1 MREFRPRVIEIRK
14 DPLFLL
20 GSPGVAE
27 EIQLLACGYSE
38 QCTVSRDR
46 TFSTRLAN
54 QTDGTTPRC
63 NYIIAGRPLRRI
75 VTLLSMAALL
85 LMIPAPCQA
94 FSVLAHQ
101 AVVDQAWDGTLLPA
115 VRKRFPNA
123 TQKELEDARAYA
135 RGGSHLPD
143 LGYFPLGSHLFTDL
157 LHYVRTGDF
166 YERSVKEAGSAQ
178 EYAFAL
184 GMLAHYEVDTIGH
197 PEATNLAVP
206 IIYPELAEKYGA
218 SATYADSPSAHL
230 ETEFRF
236 DVLQLA
242 HRHEVPN
249 LFEHSIEF
257 QVPREFLERVF
268 QETYGLKL
276 EDLFVNYDVAVNTYR
291 WGFRTLIHECTG
303 VAWGL
308 YPQDIESL
316 EPGIKREQFVQSISR
331 ADFVKEFGKAF
342 LQHGYLARFIGF
354 FGNLVPNVG
363 PLKRLP
369 YNPLPDNV
377 KQLYFHAYRNASDQ
391 YLKEIS
397 VVESGGIVLPNL
409 ILDTGEPVRAGA
421 YAPAD
426 KAYAEL
432 LDHHAQD
439 HFAHMPKPLADDML
453 GHFRDRNAALRFEDS
468 QQEREKIVQELN
480 EFESAAR
487 QQRSGT
493 AKADR

>member
-1 MREFRPRVIEIRK
+1 M
-14 DPLFLL
+14 
-20 GSPGVAE
+20 A
-27 EIQLLACGYSE
+27 
-38 QCTVSRDR
+38 R
-46 TFSTRLAN
+46 TPINA
-54 QTDGTTPRC
+54 
-63 NYIIAGRPLRRI
+63 RRALQRFA
-75 VTLLSMAALL
+75 TLLSTAALL
-85 LMIPAPCQA
+85 LMIPAACQA

-101 AVVDQAWDGTLLPA
+101 AVVDQAWNTALLPL

-123 TQKELEDARAYA
+123 TQQELDDARGYA

-206 IIYPELAEKYGA
+206 IIYPKLAQQYGS

-236 DVLQLA
+236 DVLQVA
-242 HRHEVPN
+242 HRHEVPH

-257 QVPREFLERVF
+257 KVPREFLERVF
-268 QETYGLKL
+268 RETYGLKL
-276 EDLFVNYDVAVNTYR
+276 DDLFESYDVAVTTYR
-291 WGFRTLIHECTG
+291 WGFRTLIDEATG
-303 VAWGL
+303 IAWEL
-308 YPQDIESL
+308 YRQDIESL
-316 EPGIKREQFVQSISR
+316 EPGIKQGDFVNEMSR

-342 LQHGYLARFIGF
+342 LQPGYFARFVAF
-354 FGNLVPNVG
+354 LGNLVPSIG
-363 PLKRLP
+363 PLKNLP
-369 YNPLPDNV
+369 YKPLPDSV
-377 KQLYFHAYRNASDQ
+377 KQLFFHAYRNASDQ
-391 YLKEIS
+391 YLKELSFVAQGKIL
-397 VVESGGIVLPNL
+397 LPDL
-409 ILDTGEPVRAGA
+409 ILDTGQPARAGA

-439 HFAHMPKPLADDML
+439 HFAQMPKALADDML
-453 GHFRDRNAALRFEDS
+453 NHFRNRNAALSFEDS
-468 QQEREKIVQELN
+468 QSKRDKILDEVNQLA
-480 EFESAAR
+480 SATHR
-487 QQRSGT
+487 
-493 AKADR
+493 